1 MSLRSY
7 DAGRGLTTMSLPL
20 FSALLA
26 TRTAAAAAAPDDIP
40 TWKKWAGGRP
50 SSDAEL
56 GAELIDRWG
65 R

>member
-26 TRTAAAAAAPDDIP
+26 TRTAAAAVAPDDIP
-40 TWKKWAGGRP
+40 T
-50 SSDAEL
+50 
-56 GAELIDRWG
+56 
-65 R
+65 